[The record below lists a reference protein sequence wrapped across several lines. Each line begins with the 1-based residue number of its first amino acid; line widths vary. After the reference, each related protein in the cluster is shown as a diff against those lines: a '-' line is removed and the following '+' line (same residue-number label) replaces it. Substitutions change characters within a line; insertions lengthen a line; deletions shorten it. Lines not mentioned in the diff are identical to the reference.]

1 MLTIPSLLKVRIES
15 TCVLNGKI
23 NFMNSRVFPMG
34 CCVPPRQFKSSENP
48 LATLHKQGH
57 ISIAQLDDL
66 LLQSRT
72 YDHCVKNVTDTTFLL
87 DKLDLVVHPEKST
100 FIPSQMLVILEF
112 IINSLTMT
120 IQLTT
125 EKPLGLKTV
134 CVEFLRA
141 TTLSIREVASAIGR
155 MVASFHGVMHAP
167 LFFRHLEKNKCLALE
182 EAMPTSLSQQAK
194 CELQWWCDH
203 VITANNVISHVEP
216 QH

>member
-1 MLTIPSLLKVRIES
+1 M
-15 TCVLNGKI
+15 CA
-23 NFMNSRVFPMG
+23 
-34 CCVPPRQFKSSENP
+34 PPPVHKRSENP

-57 ISIAQLDDL
+57 ISIAHPDDL
-66 LLQSRT
+66 LLQSQT
-72 YDHCVKNVTDTTFLL
+72 YDHCVKNVIDATFLL

-100 FIPSQMLVILEF
+100 FIPSQVLVILILGF

-141 TTLSIREVASAIGR
+141 TTLSIREVTSAIGR

-167 LFFRHLEKNKCLALE
+167 LFFRHLEKSKCLALE